1 MKSVEN
7 PMLSSPLGCDFVT
20 SLILTDK
27 GTAAD
32 NVDWNSRGTSL
43 ILTDKGTAADEVDW
57 NYNLLKTPV
66 IVLYNYFRQ
75 YYSIT
80 INDLMN
86 ARGVY

>member
-20 SLILTDK
+20 SLILTDN

-32 NVDWNSRGTSL
+32 N
-43 ILTDKGTAADEVDW
+43 VDW